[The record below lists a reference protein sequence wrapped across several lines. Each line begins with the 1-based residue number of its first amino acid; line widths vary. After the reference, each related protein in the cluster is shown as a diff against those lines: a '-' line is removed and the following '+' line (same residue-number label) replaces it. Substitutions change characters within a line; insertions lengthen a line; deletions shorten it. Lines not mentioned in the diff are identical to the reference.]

1 MKKLLIGLL
10 ALGSISSFAQSATMD
25 KITCLIIKDGVQ
37 VDSLM
42 IGNTSS
48 TSSVME
54 ASKAILTE
62 DERSNHS
69 TLEYP
74 QYGIH
79 MKGSMGIDGLFR
91 TFNVKITKMNH
102 ASDYFSQ
109 DIVTEYDVM
118 LAGSLEMS
126 TEVGIKLKCTVD

>member
-10 ALGSISSFAQSATMD
+10 ALGSISSFAQSATLNN
-25 KITCLIIKDGVQ
+25 ITCLIVKNGVE

-42 IGNTSS
+42 VGNTSS

-54 ASKAILTE
+54 ASKAILTAE
-62 DERSNHS
+62 ERNNHA

-79 MKGSMGIDGLFR
+79 MKGSMGIGGLFKS
-91 TFNVKITKMNH
+91 FHVEITKMKH
-102 ASDYFSQ
+102 TSDYFSQ

-118 LAGSLEMS
+118 LAGNLEMS
-126 TEVGIKLKCTVD
+126 TEVGIKLNCIIK